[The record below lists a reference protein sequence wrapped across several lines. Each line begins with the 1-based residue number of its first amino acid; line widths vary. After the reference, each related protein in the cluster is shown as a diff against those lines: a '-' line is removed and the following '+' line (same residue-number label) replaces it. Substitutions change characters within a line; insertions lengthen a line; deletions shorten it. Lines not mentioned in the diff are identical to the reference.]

1 MADRVHPMDIAS
13 TSSNPPSS
21 NNSGEVIGSPRKPS
35 YPSPAKP
42 VPPPPPG
49 TYVVQVPKDQIYK
62 YPPPENSRRYESLT
76 KRKPRRSCCC
86 RCLCFT
92 FSVILILIISLGIT
106 AGVLYLVYRPEAPK
120 YNISSMTIKN
130 FNVTASATISPEFNI
145 SVRAENP
152 NNKLGIYYRKGSS
165 VTVIYSD
172 VDLSTGILPAFY
184 QQANNVTVFQTV
196 LKGSNVMLGSTVKST
211 LRNEVRK
218 GKVPFRV
225 NIKAPVKIKIG
236 AIKTW
241 EITVKVNCDV
251 TVDALTVKSKLVS
264 KDCDYSVRLW

>member
-1 MADRVHPMDIAS
+1 M
-13 TSSNPPSS
+13 
-21 NNSGEVIGSPRKPS
+21 
-35 YPSPAKP
+35 
-42 VPPPPPG
+42 
-49 TYVVQVPKDQIYK
+49 
-62 YPPPENSRRYESLT
+62 RYESLT

-92 FSVILILIISLGIT
+92 FSVLIVLVISLGIT

-120 YNISSMTIKN
+120 YSISSVNIKN
-130 FNVTASATISPEFNI
+130 FNFTASSKISPEFDI

-152 NNKLGIYYRKGSS
+152 NNKIGIYYRKGSS
-165 VTVIYSD
+165 VTVVYSG
-172 VDLSTGILPAFY
+172 VDLSTGALPTFY
-184 QQANNVTVFQTV
+184 QPANNVTVFQTA
-196 LKGSNVMLGSTVKST
+196 LKGSNVILGSAVKST
-211 LRNEVRK
+211 LRNEQSKR
-218 GKVPFRV
+218 KVPFKV

-236 AIKTW
+236 AVKTW

>member
-1 MADRVHPMDIAS
+1 MADRVHPMDLPS
-13 TSSNPPSS
+13 SSNPPSS
-21 NNSGEVIGSPRKPS
+21 NNSGEVVSPKKPS
-35 YPSPAKP
+35 FPSPAKP
-42 VPPPPPG
+42 VQPPVG

-62 YPPPENSRRYESLT
+62 YPPPENSRRYESLI

-92 FSVILILIISLGIT
+92 FSILLVLIISIGIT

-120 YNISSMTIKN
+120 YTISSIAIKN
-130 FNVTASATISPEFNI
+130 FNVTAASSKISPEFDI
-145 SVRAENP
+145 SIRAENP
-152 NNKLGIYYRKGSS
+152 NNKIGIYYRKGSS
-165 VTVIYSD
+165 VTVVYSG
-172 VDLSTGILPAFY
+172 VDLSAGALPAFY
-184 QQANNVTVFQTV
+184 QPANNVTVFRTA
-196 LKGSNVMLGSTVKST
+196 LKGSNVILGSAVKST
-211 LRNEVRK
+211 LTNEQKK
-218 GKVPFRV
+218 GNVPFRV

-236 AIKTW
+236 AVKTW

>member
-1 MADRVHPMDIAS
+1 MADRVHPMDLPS
-13 TSSNPPSS
+13 SSNPPSS
-21 NNSGEVIGSPRKPS
+21 NNSGEVGSPKPPS
-35 YPSPAKP
+35 CPSPAKP
-42 VPPPPPG
+42 VPPPPG

-86 RCLCFT
+86 RCFCIT
-92 FSVILILIISLGIT
+92 FAILIGLITSIGIT

-120 YNISSMTIKN
+120 YTLSNIIIKN
-130 FNVTASATISPEFNI
+130 FNFTASSKISPEFDI
-145 SVRAENP
+145 SIRADNP
-152 NNKLGIYYRKGSS
+152 NNKIGIYYRKGSA
-165 VTVIYSD
+165 VKVVYSG
-172 VDLSTGILPAFY
+172 VDLSTGVLPAFY
-184 QQANNVTVFQTV
+184 QPANNVTVFQTA
-196 LKGSNVMLGSTVKST
+196 LKGSDVILGSAVEST
-211 LRNEVRK
+211 LRNEQRK

-225 NIKAPVKIKIG
+225 NIKVPVKVKIG
-236 AIKTW
+236 AVKSW

>member
-1 MADRVHPMDIAS
+1 MADRVHPMDIPS
-13 TSSNPPSS
+13 SSSNPPSS
-21 NNSGEVIGSPRKPS
+21 NNSDSPKPPS

-42 VPPPPPG
+42 VPPPPG

-76 KRKPRRSCCC
+76 KRKTRRSCCC

-92 FSVILILIISLGIT
+92 FSILILLIIAIGIT

-120 YNISSMTIKN
+120 YTISNIIIKN
-130 FNVTASATISPEFNI
+130 FNFTSSSKISPEFDI
-145 SVRAENP
+145 SIRAENG
-152 NNKLGIYYRKGSS
+152 NDKIGIYYRKVSS
-165 VTVIYSD
+165 VKAVYAG
-172 VDLSTGILPAFY
+172 VQLSTGVLPAFF
-184 QQANNVTVFQTV
+184 QPANNVTVFQTA
-196 LKGSNVMLGSTVKST
+196 LKGSDVILGNAVKST
-211 LRNEVRK
+211 LRNEQSK

-225 NIKAPVKIKIG
+225 NIKVPVKIKMG
-236 AIKTW
+236 AVQTW

-264 KDCDYSVRLW
+264 KDCNYSVRLW